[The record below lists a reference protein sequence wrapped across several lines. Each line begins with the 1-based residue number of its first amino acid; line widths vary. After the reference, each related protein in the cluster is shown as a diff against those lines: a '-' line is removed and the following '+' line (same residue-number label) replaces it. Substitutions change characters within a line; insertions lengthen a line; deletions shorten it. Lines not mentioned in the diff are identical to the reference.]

1 MSTLCIANVGVC
13 APGLVHWSAARAT
26 LVGATP
32 FVPSPVPRLA
42 AAALPATERRRANAT
57 ARWALEAAS
66 DAVRAMPKDEC
77 AALATVFASGDG
89 DGEVLATVLHDL
101 AQHKVNVSPTTFHN
115 SVFNAPGGYWSIA
128 AQSPAASTTV
138 CAGAATFAA
147 GLIEALTQVAVLSC
161 PVLLVAF
168 DHPFPA
174 GAPIG
179 TPTREPFACAV
190 LVLPSSVCT
199 PLARIAGWRI
209 EAGAADAPPPQLDA
223 LFAGNPAAAALP
235 LLAALARGTAA
246 SVALPYLDDARVVVD
261 LAPCG

>member
-1 MSTLCIANVGVC
+1 VSTLCIGDVGVC
-13 APGLVHWSAARAT
+13 APGLVHWAAARPT
-26 LVGATP
+26 LAGETA

-42 AAALPATERRRANAT
+42 AAALPATERRRANVT

-66 DAVRAMPKDEC
+66 DAVRALPKDES

-89 DGEVLATVLHDL
+89 DGEVLATVLRDL

-147 GLIEALTQVAVLSC
+147 GLIEALTQVTVLSRT
-161 PVLLVAF
+161 VLLVAF

-179 TPTREPFACAV
+179 TPTREPFACA
-190 LVLPSSVCT
+190 LLLSPSSLHGA
-199 PLARIAGWRI
+199 LARIDGWRI
-209 EAGAADAPPPQLDA
+209 EAGAADALPPQLDS
-223 LFAGNPAAAALP
+223 LFGGNPAAAALP
-235 LLAALARGTAA
+235 LLAALACGTAA